1 MELSLRSRIKGINDF
16 YEKVQNNFNLKL
28 VKDDNYVY
36 KNINDMFNMKELNS
50 GVEGIVYLSNLIDD
64 PKLNKSIVIKKSHIN
79 KLQKDIPKGILSKNP
94 KYLYDLF
101 EKIGV
106 NLTRHSKNDVLI
118 ESIMYKLINQL
129 VFQNICPLYNVNYY
143 WEFIKPNDS
152 NLYLYFYNE
161 LVTNN
166 NKGEYSKITS
176 SNEND
181 PFRDEYEKLLDTKK
195 DIKEYSTITLLNWL
209 KYKGVILNNLSVSN
223 KYADVQKYIYNHTC
237 EIYNV
242 IAQVLIGIIGMY
254 KYFNI
259 IHGDLHCENILIQ
272 SVNPGG
278 NWRYI
283 IEGTEILIPNLG
295 FMVIINDFGLSSIK
309 GLVEQKWYS
318 DSYLNYFSNNNMQNI
333 ANGTSHEIWQGQK
346 RMTSFCPK
354 NPNKCR

>member
-152 NLYLYFYNE
+152 NLYLYFY
-161 LVTNN
+161 
-166 NKGEYSKITS
+166 
-176 SNEND
+176 
-181 PFRDEYEKLLDTKK
+181 
-195 DIKEYSTITLLNWL
+195 
-209 KYKGVILNNLSVSN
+209 
-223 KYADVQKYIYNHTC
+223 
-237 EIYNV
+237 
-242 IAQVLIGIIGMY
+242 
-254 KYFNI
+254 
-259 IHGDLHCENILIQ
+259 IHIFL
-272 SVNPGG
+272 
-278 NWRYI
+278 
-283 IEGTEILIPNLG
+283 
-295 FMVIINDFGLSSIK
+295 F
-309 GLVEQKWYS
+309 
-318 DSYLNYFSNNNMQNI
+318 
-333 ANGTSHEIWQGQK
+333 
-346 RMTSFCPK
+346 
-354 NPNKCR
+354 